1 MPIILKNAVVN
12 SEELVK
18 QQASLAESRSKYKW
32 DNNTKQLILN
42 EQPKKVV
49 NEQPNRVVKEQPKK
63 IVKEIKKIE
72 EPPVVDRYKHIEE
85 GGLHK
90 LVNTKSDYLKDMLA
104 LED

>member
-1 MPIILKNAVVN
+1 MPIILKNAVVS

-18 QQASLAESRSKYKW
+18 QQASLTESRSKYKW
-32 DNNTKQLILN
+32 DNNTKQLIL
-42 EQPKKVV
+42 

>member
-18 QQASLAESRSKYKW
+18 QQASLAESKLNYKW
-32 DNNTKQLILN
+32 DHKSKQLIIN
-42 EQPKKVV
+42 EQPKKKVV
-49 NEQPNRVVKEQPKK
+49 P
-63 IVKEIKKIE
+63 EIKKIE
-72 EPPVVDRYKHIEE
+72 EPPVAVEKYKHIHE